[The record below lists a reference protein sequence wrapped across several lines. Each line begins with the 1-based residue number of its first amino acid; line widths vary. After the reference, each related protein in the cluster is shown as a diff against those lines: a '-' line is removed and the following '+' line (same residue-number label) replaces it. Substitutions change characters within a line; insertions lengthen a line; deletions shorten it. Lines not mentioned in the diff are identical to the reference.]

1 MRFTALVPARMTST
15 RLPRKPLAD
24 ICGKPM
30 VVRTAERAL
39 ASGAQ
44 AVAVACDSE
53 DIVKA
58 CGEHGI
64 QAILTNPD
72 HPTGT
77 DRLSEA
83 VAKLGLAD
91 DEIVVNVQGDEPLIP
106 PAVIASAA
114 AALDASPDCA
124 IATAAHPIADVDSFL
139 NPNVVK
145 VVLNKNGRALDFT
158 RAPAPWPRDA
168 FKKGPA
174 AVLPAGLPAR
184 GARLSEGRG
193 AFRRIGPV
201 DYAAEVEYARVA
213 HFRELLRRDGAA
225 PPRAAVYQYFLVFV
239 GQQPGRAL
247 FYHVVRNEQRAWDV
261 LLVVLFLR
269 AHVEDG
275 RAPRVHARLGL
286 LRRYLDIPRFSCGA
300 GR

>member
-174 AVLPAGLPAR
+174 AVLPAGLPAYHHIGLYAYR
-184 GARLSEGRG
+184 AGFLK
-193 AFRRIGPV
+193 AFPTLER
-201 DYAAEVEYARVA
+201 
-213 HFRELLRRDGAA
+213 A
-225 PPRAAVYQYFLVFV
+225 PIEAFESLEQL
-239 GQQPGRAL
+239 RAL
-247 FYHVVRNEQRAWDV
+247 WHGYAIRVIVLEENLPAGVDTFEDLERVRKIFCSQQSSR
-261 LLVVLFLR
+261 
-269 AHVEDG
+269 
-275 RAPRVHARLGL
+275 
-286 LRRYLDIPRFSCGA
+286 
-300 GR
+300 

>member
-64 QAILTNPD
+64 QAILTNPN

-114 AALDASPDCA
+114 AALVPTSSRSFSTKTAERWTSP
-124 IATAAHPIADVDSFL
+124 
-139 NPNVVK
+139 
-145 VVLNKNGRALDFT
+145 ALQ
-158 RAPAPWPRDA
+158 PH
-168 FKKGPA
+168 
-174 AVLPAGLPAR
+174 
-184 GARLSEGRG
+184 GRG
-193 AFRRIGPV
+193 MPSRKDLPQFSLPG
-201 DYAAEVEYARVA
+201 
-213 HFRELLRRDGAA
+213 F
-225 PPRAAVYQYFLVFV
+225 PPTITSGFMLIAQGF
-239 GQQPGRAL
+239 
-247 FYHVVRNEQRAWDV
+247 
-261 LLVVLFLR
+261 
-269 AHVEDG
+269 
-275 RAPRVHARLGL
+275 
-286 LRRYLDIPRFSCGA
+286 
-300 GR
+300 